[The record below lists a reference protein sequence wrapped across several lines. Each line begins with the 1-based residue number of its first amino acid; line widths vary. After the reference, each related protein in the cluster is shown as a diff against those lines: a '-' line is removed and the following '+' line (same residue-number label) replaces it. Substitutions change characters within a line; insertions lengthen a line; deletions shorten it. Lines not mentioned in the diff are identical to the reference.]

1 MLTGIL
7 PTHIHGRH
15 RSPMMMI
22 PSSSGGR
29 WRHSLLIS
37 SLLHIMIIHRTAPL
51 RGSAT
56 HLLLLRTP
64 MPLITVMP
72 SHLMGGHLLRLGR
85 TIHLG

>member
-1 MLTGIL
+1 
-7 PTHIHGRH
+7 
-15 RSPMMMI
+15 MMMI
-22 PSSSGGR
+22 PSSIGGR

-56 HLLLLRTP
+56 HLLLLRPP
-64 MPLITVMP
+64 MPLITVM
-72 SHLMGGHLLRLGR
+72 MGGHLLRLGR

>member
-7 PTHIHGRH
+7 PTHIHWRH

-22 PSSSGGR
+22 PSSIGAR

-51 RGSAT
+51 RSAT

-64 MPLITVMP
+64 MPLITVM
-72 SHLMGGHLLRLGR
+72 MGGHLLRLGR